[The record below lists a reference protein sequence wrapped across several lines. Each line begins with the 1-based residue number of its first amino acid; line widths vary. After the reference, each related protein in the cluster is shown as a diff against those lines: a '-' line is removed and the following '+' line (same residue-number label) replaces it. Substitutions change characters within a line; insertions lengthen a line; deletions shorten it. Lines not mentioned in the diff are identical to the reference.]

1 MNGPWNDGPV
11 ERALVYGLGLSGR
24 AAARFLTARGVAV
37 VGVDEKPANRLDL
50 GELAGKVELAPADG
64 WPGDV
69 DLVVVSP
76 GVPMD
81 RPLVAEARR
90 RGVPV
95 IAEVELAFPFLNGP
109 VVAITGSN
117 GKSTT
122 TAMTGDMVRAAGL
135 PVEVCGNIG
144 EPLADKVDG
153 PPGRVFVVELSSF
166 QIEGIATFRPKAAAL
181 LNISEDHLDRYGSL
195 QAYADAKRRL
205 FRDQEGTD
213 VAVLNADDAETL
225 RLDTR
230 ARRRLFSRLKPVADG
245 CHATADGR
253 VIEVSGGEE
262 TLLFQASDVPLAGVQ
277 NLENAM
283 AAALLA
289 RAVGAEPA
297 AIRAALQAFQG
308 LLHRLQ
314 KVGERAGVAFYDDS
328 KGTNPGATM
337 KAIEGFADGT
347 VHLILGGRNK
357 DADLATLT
365 PMVRRKARR
374 AYLIGEAADGFAA
387 VLDGAVP
394 FERAE
399 TLDRAVRSAA
409 AQARPGE
416 AVVLSPACASFD
428 QFRNFNHR
436 GDVFQDL
443 VRGLLGA
450 PHG

>member
-1 MNGPWNDGPV
+1 
-11 ERALVYGLGLSGR
+11 
-24 AAARFLTARGVAV
+24 
-37 VGVDEKPANRLDL
+37 
-50 GELAGKVELAPADG
+50 
-64 WPGDV
+64 
-69 DLVVVSP
+69 
-76 GVPMD
+76 
-81 RPLVAEARR
+81 
-90 RGVPV
+90 
-95 IAEVELAFPFLNGP
+95 
-109 VVAITGSN
+109 
-117 GKSTT
+117 
-122 TAMTGDMVRAAGL
+122 MVRAARWL
-135 PVEVCGNIG
+135 PGGGVGGNIG
-144 EPLADKVDG
+144 EPLVDKVDG

-213 VAVLNADDAETL
+213 VAVLNADDPETL

-253 VIEVSGGEE
+253 VIELSGGEE
-262 TLLFQASDVPLAGVQ
+262 TLLFHASDVPLAGVQ

-289 RAVGAEPA
+289 RAVGAPPA

-308 LLHRLQ
+308 LPHRLQ

-374 AYLIGEAADGFAA
+374 AYLIGEAADDFAA
-387 VLDGAVP
+387 VLDGVAV
-394 FERAE
+394 ERAE